1 MINIFNWNIDF
12 AQFSNDI
19 SDIVLKRFEQNETN
33 NNNRSKLNLL
43 FALFKQIGIF
53 LKDDLNTEE
62 NKVVKSLCM
71 QRHFN
76 DKRLVNMCDISTVCT
91 QIKYRELMK
100 KLTVN
105 YLIIMMN

>member
-43 FALFKQIGIF
+43 FQLFIQISDSVIF
-53 LKDDLNTEE
+53 SKDDLNTEE
-62 NKVVKSLCM
+62 NKVVKSLYM
-71 QRHFN
+71 QGN
-76 DKRLVNMCDISTVCT
+76 KNVL
-91 QIKYRELMK
+91 K
-100 KLTVN
+100 
-105 YLIIMMN
+105 